1 MFEHSSFIPRRYGE
15 DAVRMNNRLKG
26 LKLFV
31 PPEFEDADGI
41 RQPRRVRFIEGKD
54 FDKFLDELFK
64 EIDVD
69 KIIRRRLNTIQ
80 RPRVSICIPDE
91 DDEEVSITPVNPDPK
106 TVPHG
111 YFQIDK
117 TELDKFPQPEIVDL
131 NKKDDDGGEK
141 KPTSIFDDND
151 FKKLFG
157 DCVGTKKFNEIF
169 GLDENGKPD
178 PKYGDLDEDDEDDDE
193 DDEEGLDE
201 GDAYEDDEPPYIHE
215 QDVVYAEDEE
225 EEEEA
230 PEDFQKK
237 DPFVF
242 IANRLTF
249 LIQTKLPI
257 IFDTSTIET
266 GIHAK
271 VNYMSIAVNVDKTFP
286 KIETENDLVF
296 IMREFNGSEEI
307 QGEINE
313 FLKDTEYDGIW
324 AFPSTIERNDV
335 KIPAI
340 RFVIYPKRKY
350 YSFGPAFLNRNK

>member
-1 MFEHSSFIPRRYGE
+1 MFEHSSFIPHRYGE
-15 DAVRMNNRLKG
+15 DAVRRNNRLRG
-26 LKLFV
+26 LELFV

-69 KIIRRRLNTIQ
+69 KIIRRRLNSIQ

-131 NKKDDDGGEK
+131 NKKDDDDGEK

-178 PKYGDLDEDDEDDDE
+178 PKYGDLDEDDEDDE

-201 GDAYEDDEPPYIHE
+201 GDAYEDDVGEEP
-215 QDVVYAEDEE
+215 EE
-225 EEEEA
+225 
-230 PEDFQKK
+230 FQKK
-237 DPFVF
+237 DPYVF

-350 YSFGPAFLNRNK
+350 YSFGPAFLNHNK

>member
-1 MFEHSSFIPRRYGE
+1 MFEHSSFIPHRYGE
-15 DAVRMNNRLKG
+15 DAVRRNNRLRG
-26 LKLFV
+26 LELFV

-69 KIIRRRLNTIQ
+69 KIIRRRLNSIQ

-91 DDEEVSITPVNPDPK
+91 EDEDVSITPVNPDPK

-117 TELDKFPQPEIVDL
+117 TEIDKFPQPEIVDL
-131 NKKDDDGGEK
+131 NKKDDDGEK

-169 GLDENGKPD
+169 GLDENGEPD
-178 PKYGDLDEDDEDDDE
+178 PKYVDLDE

-201 GDAYEDDEPPYIHE
+201 GDAYEDDVGEEP
-215 QDVVYAEDEE
+215 EE
-225 EEEEA
+225 
-230 PEDFQKK
+230 FQKK
-237 DPFVF
+237 DPYVF

-350 YSFGPAFLNRNK
+350 YNFGPAFLNRNK

>member
-1 MFEHSSFIPRRYGE
+1 MLDSIFIPRPSLDGLRK
-15 DAVRMNNRLKG
+15 MNRARRAG
-26 LKLFV
+26 FIGT
-31 PPEFEDADGI
+31 PEFD
-41 RQPRRVRFIEGKD
+41 R
-54 FDKFLDELFK
+54 
-64 EIDVD
+64 
-69 KIIRRRLNTIQ
+69 
-80 RPRVSICIPDE
+80 
-91 DDEEVSITPVNPDPK
+91 
-106 TVPHG
+106 
-111 YFQIDK
+111 
-117 TELDKFPQPEIVDL
+117 
-131 NKKDDDGGEK
+131 
-141 KPTSIFDDND
+141 IFDDLFKDIDIEKILRKHLQPVDRPKVSVKIDDDVETNQKLKDD
-151 FKKLFG
+151 FKWK
-157 DCVGTKKFNEIF
+157 V
-169 GLDENGKPD
+169 
-178 PKYGDLDEDDEDDDE
+178 E

-201 GDAYEDDEPPYIHE
+201 GDAYEDEEPAKVPPSIFDMLKSGKDFADIIPTQPKHTEIYNQAFGLDENGDPIPLPDDE
-215 QDVVYAEDEE
+215 DDEE
-225 EEEEA
+225 DDEV
-230 PEDFQKK
+230 K

-286 KIETENDLVF
+286 KIETENDLAF

-324 AFPSTIERNDV
+324 AFPSTIVRNNV

-350 YSFGPAFLNRNK
+350 YNFGPAFLNRNK